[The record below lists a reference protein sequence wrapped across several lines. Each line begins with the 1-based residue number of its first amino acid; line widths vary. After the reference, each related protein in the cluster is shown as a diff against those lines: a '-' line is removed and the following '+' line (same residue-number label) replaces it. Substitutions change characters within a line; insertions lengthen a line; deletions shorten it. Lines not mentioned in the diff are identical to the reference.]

1 MDGFFNEKGFRHG
14 SSLPE
19 ASPNP
24 FFEVQCLYFT
34 RCYHD
39 VTFQWS
45 QFSIYAHEIVE
56 GWLSENICS
65 WCYDV
70 LCTSATSRAK
80 VGMLPCKVTTKI
92 AWKQRLNSLKSGTL
106 DLELNIEIG

>member
-56 GWLSENICS
+56 
-65 WCYDV
+65 
-70 LCTSATSRAK
+70 
-80 VGMLPCKVTTKI
+80 
-92 AWKQRLNSLKSGTL
+92 
-106 DLELNIEIG
+106 